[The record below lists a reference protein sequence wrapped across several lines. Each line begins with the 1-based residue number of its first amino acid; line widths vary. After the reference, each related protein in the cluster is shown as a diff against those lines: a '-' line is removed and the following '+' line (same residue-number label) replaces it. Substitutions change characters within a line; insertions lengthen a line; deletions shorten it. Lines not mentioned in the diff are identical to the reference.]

1 MERAEAVDL
10 FERRRQAWL
19 REDAGAYLALFSDD
33 VVLQV
38 PGREPVAGIDAYA
51 ALVRTS
57 LAHVRPVAFDFHQ
70 LAVHGDVVLAEWTI
84 DLEVRADGRPISYR
98 GMSVC
103 EIAEGRIRTWRE
115 YYDPADLR
123 PAP

>member
-1 MERAEAVDL
+1 VRL
-10 FERRRQAWL
+10 FESRRDAWL
-19 REDAGAYLALFSDD
+19 REDVDAYLALFSDD
-33 VVLQV
+33 IVLQV
-38 PGREPVAGIDAYA
+38 PGRDPVAGIEAYA
-51 ALVRTS
+51 QLVRQS
-57 LAHVRPVAFDFHQ
+57 LAHVRPVRFDFHQ

-103 EIAEGRIRTWRE
+103 EIAEGRIRRWRE

>member
-1 MERAEAVDL
+1 MDRTDAVRL
-10 FERRRQAWL
+10 FESRRDAWL
-19 REDAGAYLALFSDD
+19 AEDVDAYLALFSDD
-33 VVLQV
+33 VILQV
-38 PGREPVAGIDAYA
+38 PGRDPVVGIAAYA
-51 ALVRTS
+51 EMVRTS
-57 LAHVRPVAFDFHQ
+57 LAHVRPVRFDFHQ

-103 EIAEGRIRTWRE
+103 EIAEGRIRRWRE
-115 YYDPADLR
+115 FYDPADLR